1 MREWPW
7 YSYVLIALIILGL
20 FYFLHYKPKSED
32 LNTTREERIRT
43 EAEIVKLRAQK
54 EKMDKIEKEIESMKS
69 TLSELETIIPQKEEI
84 SDILRKIQQLAWDS
98 RLSIEKFIPKEDI
111 DKEFYLEKP
120 IAIDITG
127 NYHNLAIFF
136 DRLSNFSR
144 LYNIEDFTI
153 KALRDQSEAST
164 ISASSTAATYIF
176 KEAVPEEGEEE
187 GTQNK
192 PGKSQ

>member
-7 YSYVLIALIILGL
+7 YSYVLIALIILGI
-20 FYFLHYKPKSED
+20 FYFLHYKPKNEE
-32 LNTTREERIRT
+32 LNSIREERIKT

-54 EKMDKIEKEIESMKS
+54 EKMDKIEEEIETMKR
-69 TLSELETIIPQKEEI
+69 TLVELETIIPQKEEI

-98 RLSIEKFIPKEDI
+98 RLNIEKFVPKEDI
-111 DKEFYLEKP
+111 DKDFYIEKP
-120 IAIDITG
+120 INIEITG

-153 KALRDQSEAST
+153 KALREQSEVST
-164 ISASSTAATYIF
+164 ISAASTASTYIF
-176 KEAVPEEGEEE
+176 KEAVPEEEES
-187 GTQNK
+187 GQNK
-192 PGKSQ
+192 SGKQQ